1 MVNKRGRPTLY
12 TEALADEI
20 LKRHAAGESLTK
32 ICDEPGMPDTNTLKI
47 GRHTSE
53 LQSQAYLV
61 CRLLLEKNKTKT
73 HTTKQ
78 IFTHI

>member
-32 ICDEPGMPDTNTLKI
+32 ICDEPGIRPLIAAM
-47 GRHTSE
+47 S
-53 LQSQAYLV
+53 AA
-61 CRLLLEKNKTKT
+61 
-73 HTTKQ
+73 
-78 IFTHI
+78 